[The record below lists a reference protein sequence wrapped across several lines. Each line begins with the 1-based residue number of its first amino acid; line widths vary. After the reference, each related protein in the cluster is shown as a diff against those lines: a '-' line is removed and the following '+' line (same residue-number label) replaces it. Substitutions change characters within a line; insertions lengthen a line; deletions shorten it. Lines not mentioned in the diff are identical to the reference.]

1 MKNTI
6 LLVSAAILLTASS
19 CKKKDEFK
27 TAPAVIKSVSNSS
40 GTTISYSYDGSGR
53 VTEISNTDGTKTT
66 IAYNGDTVTE
76 SSSLA
81 GVVLSI
87 KTIVLS
93 NGLAVS
99 SVTTDLGGTITG
111 FSDYTFDSNGYLT
124 LQTNYNANHE
134 YTDRKEYGINDGDIK
149 VWTNRDT
156 LTNENNFEYY
166 YDHYYVQQTNTIGN
180 SNRGLTY
187 YGKSSGRLTKIT
199 KRYNYY
205 LGNIRYSHSYIF
217 DEYNR
222 VATEKVYDHNNVLKY
237 TNTYTY
243 N

>member
-1 MKNTI
+1 MKNTLFI
-6 LLVSAAILLTASS
+6 VLAVATLLSASA

-40 GTTISYSYDGSGR
+40 GTTISYSYDANGR
-53 VTEISNTDGTKTT
+53 VTEINNTNGTKTT
-66 IAYNGDTVTE
+66 IAYNADTVSE

-99 SVTTDLGGTITG
+99 SVTTDLDGTITG
-111 FSDYTFDSNGYLT
+111 YSDYSFDSNGYLT

-166 YDHYYVQQTNTIGN
+166 YDHYYIPQTNTV
-180 SNRGLTY
+180 
-187 YGKSSGRLTKIT
+187 SSPF
-199 KRYNYY
+199 
-205 LGNIRYSHSYIF
+205 LG
-217 DEYNR
+217 
-222 VATEKVYDHNNVLKY
+222 
-237 TNTYTY
+237 
-243 N
+243 